1 MSQGRLRRLLKLEEL
16 NFMRITPLL
25 VLNGVY
31 MLGHLVVSTRGQ
43 QLPFEKSYMWT
54 TESECSLWY
63 FDYGEEEH
71 PDVCRIRFRRKEPHG
86 LLFKYA

>member
-1 MSQGRLRRLLKLEEL
+1 
-16 NFMRITPLL
+16 MRITLLL

-63 FDYGEEEH
+63 FDYGKKSIQMYVASALGGRN
-71 PDVCRIRFRRKEPHG
+71 PMVSYLNMRRCT
-86 LLFKYA
+86 LICYI